1 MQSDQPGPPPPP
13 IQPAFPAAGYGAP
26 TNNLAV
32 VSLASGIIS
41 WFALPIIG
49 GVVAVVAGHLAKSEI
64 RRTGEQGDTYATIG
78 LILGYLHLAVV
89 LLVVLI
95 LLAIFA
101 GTFAIIRAA
110 IG

>member
-1 MQSDQPGPPPPP
+1 MEHQPAPPPQP
-13 IQPAFPAAGYGAP
+13 IQLPLAPAAHGAP
-26 TNNLAV
+26 TNTLAV

-49 GVVAVVAGHLAKSEI
+49 GAVAVVAGHLAKSEI
-64 RRTGEQGDTYATIG
+64 RRTGELGHTYATIG

-89 LLVVLI
+89 ALIVVILLV
-95 LLAIFA
+95 IFA

-110 IG
+110 TG